1 MSRDP
6 YQVVKQELIL
16 AIVLGGG
23 SPGLEAMLDRFWA
36 GLSEGGAEMDTCLV
50 DPATDEQ
57 RLSELV
63 TQAQAAAGIVLAMG
77 EPSARADATLD
88 RLNDV
93 ALRTLPDFE
102 RVGVFSDTVATAL
115 VALPAAD
122 SRLRPAIDVLNGRLY
137 DWGAVVVSPGFAQR
151 RVNGWFDNRPGA
163 VDEAGALT
171 PAGSRSLE
179 RHGRRMARVAGL
191 LNVALYP

>member
-6 YQVVKQELIL
+6 YQFVKQELIL
-16 AIVLGGG
+16 AIVVGGG
-23 SPGLEAMLDRFWA
+23 SPGLEAMLDRFCA
-36 GLSEGGAEMDTCLV
+36 GLSEGGAEMDTCRV

-77 EPSARADATLD
+77 EPGAQAETTLD

-102 RVGVFSDTVATAL
+102 RIGVFSDTVATAL

-122 SRLRPAIDVLNGRLY
+122 SRLLY

>member
-6 YQVVKQELIL
+6 YQVVKPELIL
-16 AIVLGGG
+16 AIVLGDRA
-23 SPGLEAMLDRFWA
+23 SGLEVMLDRFRA
-36 GLSEGGAEMDTCLV
+36 GLSEGGAEMDTCPV

-63 TQAQAAAGIVLAMG
+63 TKAQAAAGIVLATG
-77 EPSARADATLD
+77 EPGARADTMLD

-102 RVGVFSDTVATAL
+102 RIGVFSDTVATSL

-122 SRLRPAIDVLNGRLY
+122 PRLQPAINALNSRLY

-171 PAGSRSLE
+171 RAGSGSLE

-191 LNVALYP
+191 LNVAVYP